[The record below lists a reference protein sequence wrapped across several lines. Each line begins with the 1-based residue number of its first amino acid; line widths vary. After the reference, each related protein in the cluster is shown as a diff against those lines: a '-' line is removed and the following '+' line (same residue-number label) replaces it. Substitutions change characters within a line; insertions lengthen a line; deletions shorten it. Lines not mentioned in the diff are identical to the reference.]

1 VVVFEE
7 LSLAYSQR
15 AVGPM
20 MQRLV
25 RLGRRE
31 NCSAIFVTQR
41 AYDCPIDLRS
51 QMTNVVAFHSI
62 EPRDIEYI
70 GRIVGKKEAEKIL
83 ALRGHQYLYW
93 DMATNVTQ
101 EPDAPDTRV
110 REEEPDDEA
119 RPLDRSSCDGYDRGC
134 EQD

>member
-1 VVVFEE
+1 
-7 LSLAYSQR
+7 
-15 AVGPM
+15 
-20 MQRLV
+20 
-25 RLGRRE
+25 
-31 NCSAIFVTQR
+31 
-41 AYDCPIDLRS
+41 
-51 QMTNVVAFHSI
+51 MTNVVAFHSI